1 MFKIKYSCKEYV
13 SHVKENLKEE
23 ISGLKVKPTLVVIQI
38 DDNPASN
45 SYIKGKKKDCEEV
58 GIRCIHVKLNSNEH
72 SQKDLENIINEY
84 DNSMNVHGIIIQL
97 PIPDKYDIDRLQH
110 CVSPEKDV
118 DGFRVDSKHKPCT
131 PKGILDWLEYN
142 NYDFVGKNAVVIGRS
157 KIVGKPLVNML
168 IDKGAT
174 VSCCN
179 SHTTLFARIRLLQ
192 NANLVVSAIGKPHF
206 FDCHDF
212 YKPIIGNNL
221 EVVVD
226 VGINHD
232 ENGKLCGDVN
242 GKDFEK
248 FLPDTYLTPVP
259 GSVGLLTRVTL
270 LTNLMRSYYTLEVN

>member
-174 VSCCN
+174 ISCCN

-192 NANLVVSAIGKPHF
+192 NANLVVSAIGKPRF

-226 VGINHD
+226 VGINRD
-232 ENGKLCGDVN
+232 ENGKLCGDVD
-242 GKDFEK
+242 GTDFEK
-248 FLPDTYLTPVP
+248 FLPYTYLTPVP

-270 LTNLMRSYYTLEVN
+270 LTNLMRAYRMLEVN